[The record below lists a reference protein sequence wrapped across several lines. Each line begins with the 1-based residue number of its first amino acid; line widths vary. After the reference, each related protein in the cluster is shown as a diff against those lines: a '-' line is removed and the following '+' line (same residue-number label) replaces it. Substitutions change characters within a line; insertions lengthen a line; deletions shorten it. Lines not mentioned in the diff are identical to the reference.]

1 MKKWILGVTISA
13 IAIYFLLKNF
23 DLNAFEKLKG
33 NIQWKY
39 LFFLIL
45 SNLWSYIPFTYRW
58 YLLLDKNIS
67 FKSAYSSSVI
77 GVGLNMVLPARGGD
91 LIRLLINKNDS
102 GLPLPNLLSKIFLE
116 KVMDLGMVVLIG
128 VSALFFLG
136 LGENKN
142 LSLVYISCFV
152 LIAMFGGLIAL
163 RLFLEP
169 IRNLLKVLFGLI
181 KQEEFYLKTLDHHL
195 IEFSEFLK
203 GRKLI
208 WPLMITFPTWLFGYA
223 LSYWF
228 TSQMI
233 GIHLDYPEILLIMFV
248 GALGVA
254 IPSAPSG
261 IGVFHASVIYG
272 FLLLGRASDEG
283 FVFATVIHLAQFV
296 ILTSLAIFF
305 YLVWTVFSKGKRNPK
320 V

>member
-102 GLPLPNLLSKIFLE
+102 GLPL
-116 KVMDLGMVVLIG
+116 
-128 VSALFFLG
+128 
-136 LGENKN
+136 
-142 LSLVYISCFV
+142 
-152 LIAMFGGLIAL
+152 
-163 RLFLEP
+163 
-169 IRNLLKVLFGLI
+169 
-181 KQEEFYLKTLDHHL
+181 
-195 IEFSEFLK
+195 
-203 GRKLI
+203 
-208 WPLMITFPTWLFGYA
+208 
-223 LSYWF
+223 
-228 TSQMI
+228 
-233 GIHLDYPEILLIMFV
+233 
-248 GALGVA
+248 
-254 IPSAPSG
+254 
-261 IGVFHASVIYG
+261 
-272 FLLLGRASDEG
+272 
-283 FVFATVIHLAQFV
+283 
-296 ILTSLAIFF
+296 ILTRATASLPNSANATR
-305 YLVWTVFSKGKRNPK
+305 LL
-320 V
+320 

>member
-1 MKKWILGVTISA
+1 M
-13 IAIYFLLKNF
+13 KNF

-296 ILTSLAIFF
+296 
-305 YLVWTVFSKGKRNPK
+305 
-320 V
+320 